1 MYESFYGLKEK
12 AFNLNPDPEYFYMSR
27 EHEDAYRHL
36 EYAISES
43 KGFAVITGEVGSGKT
58 TLINYLLYKLE
69 LDINIGLITNTNIP
83 ASQFLKAI
91 CREFEIDVDVREK
104 VDIMEIFQD
113 FLLERYAQNER
124 VLLIID
130 EAQNISLEAMEEI
143 RMLSNLEAEKSHLI
157 QIILIGQPE
166 LKSKLQR
173 HDLKQFAQRVS
184 THYHIN
190 GLNKDEV
197 NNYIRYRL
205 EVGEAENLDIFQE
218 DAIELIYQHSLGIP
232 RIINVI
238 CDTAL
243 VYGYADEIKIID
255 KSLIE
260 TVIKEREESGI
271 FSKLDLNFSDSTEEN
286 IGEEKALISS
296 DISLQF
302 MGKRIDILDEKIER
316 LQEEIRNLKNKK
328 NERDTIIIELF
339 KMLENGMK
347 SRFKLLSVISQ
358 IKDGQKSK
366 ATKEKKRFARHF
378 YCKEII
384 ILHIR
389 ENSCPNI
396 YSIKLFNS
404 LFKV

>member
-12 AFNLNPDPEYFYMSR
+12 AFNLNPDPEYFYLSR

-130 EAQNISLEAMEEI
+130 EAQNISREAMEEI

-166 LKSKLQR
+166 LKYKLQR
-173 HDLKQFAQRVS
+173 NDLKQFAQRVS

-197 NNYIRYRL
+197 KNYIRYRL
-205 EVGEAENLDIFQE
+205 KVGEAENLNIFKE
-218 DAIELIYQHSLGIP
+218 DAIELIYRHSLGIP

-243 VYGYADEIKIID
+243 VYGYADGIKIID

-260 TVIKEREESGI
+260 TVIQEREESGI
-271 FSKLDLNFSDSTEEN
+271 FAKLDLNFNDSSTQTLSED
-286 IGEEKALISS
+286 KALESS
-296 DISLQF
+296 DIPLQF
-302 MGKRIDILDEKIER
+302 MGKRIDILDAKIEG
-316 LQEEIRNLKNKK
+316 LQEEIRNLKNLK

-339 KMLENGMK
+339 KMLEDGMK

-358 IKDGQKSK
+358 IKDGKSPK
-366 ATKEKKRFARHF
+366 QPNNKKDS
-378 YCKEII
+378 KGITI
-384 ILHIR
+384 V
-389 ENSCPNI
+389 
-396 YSIKLFNS
+396 KQ
-404 LFKV
+404 

>member
-1 MYESFYGLKEK
+1 MHTGI
-12 AFNLNPDPEYFYMSR
+12 
-27 EHEDAYRHL
+27 L

-197 NNYIRYRL
+197 INYIRYRL

-243 VYGYADEIKIID
+243 VYGYADGIKIID
-255 KSLIE
+255 KDLIE

-271 FSKLDLNFSDSTEEN
+271 FSRLDLDSSDSREKDLYEEN
-286 IGEEKALISS
+286 APISS
-296 DISLQF
+296 DIPLKF
-302 MGKRIDILDEKIER
+302 IEKRIDILDAKIEG
-316 LQEEIRNLKNKK
+316 LQEEIRNLKNNK
-328 NERDTIIIELF
+328 NERDNIIIKLF
-339 KMLENGMK
+339 KMLEDGMK

-358 IKDGQKSK
+358 IKDGKNPNQLKTKKDSK
-366 ATKEKKRFARHF
+366 GISIVKK
-378 YCKEII
+378 
-384 ILHIR
+384 
-389 ENSCPNI
+389 
-396 YSIKLFNS
+396 
-404 LFKV
+404 

>member
-1 MYESFYGLKEK
+1 
-12 AFNLNPDPEYFYMSR
+12 
-27 EHEDAYRHL
+27 L

-43 KGFAVITGEVGSGKT
+43 KGFAVITGEVGAGKT

-91 CREFEIDVDVREK
+91 CREFEINVDVREK

-157 QIILIGQPE
+157 QIILLGQPE
-166 LKSKLQR
+166 LKYKLQR
-173 HDLKQFAQRVS
+173 NDLKQFAQRVS

-190 GLNKDEV
+190 GLSKDEV
-197 NNYIRYRL
+197 NNYIQYRL
-205 EVGEAENLDIFQE
+205 KVGEAENLDIFKK

-243 VYGYADEIKIID
+243 VYGYADGIKIVD
-255 KSLIE
+255 KNLVE

-271 FSKLDLNFSDSTEEN
+271 FSKLDLNFNDSSVKTISEEN
-286 IGEEKALISS
+286 VPKSS
-296 DISLQF
+296 GNTLQF
-302 MGKRIDILDEKIER
+302 MGKRIDMLDAKIEG
-316 LQEEIRNLKNKK
+316 LHEEIKNLKKLK
-328 NERDTIIIELF
+328 NERDTIIIDLF
-339 KMLENGMK
+339 KMLENSMK
-347 SRFKLLSVISQ
+347 SRFKILSVISQ
-358 IKDGQKSK
+358 IKDGKNPKQQKN
-366 ATKEKKRFARHF
+366 KKDSQG
-378 YCKEII
+378 I
-384 ILHIR
+384 
-389 ENSCPNI
+389 
-396 YSIKLFNS
+396 SIVK
-404 LFKV
+404 K

>member
-58 TLINYLLYKLE
+58 TLINYLLNKLE

-91 CREFEIDVDVREK
+91 CREFEIDVDVGDK
-104 VDIMEIFQD
+104 VDIMDVFQD
-113 FLLERYAQNER
+113 FLLDKYALNER
-124 VLLIID
+124 VILIID
-130 EAQNISLEAMEEI
+130 EAQNISPEAIEEI

-157 QIILIGQPE
+157 QIVLIGQPE
-166 LKSKLQR
+166 LKYKLQR
-173 HDLKQFAQRVS
+173 SDLKQFAQRVS

-197 NNYIRYRL
+197 NNYLRYRL
-205 EVGEAENLDIFQE
+205 KVGEAKNLDIFKE

-243 VYGYADEIKIID
+243 VYGYADGIKIVD

-271 FSKLDLNFSDSTEEN
+271 FSKLDLNFDDSSAITLS
-286 IGEEKALISS
+286 EEKASNFS
-296 DISLQF
+296 VNSLQF
-302 MGKRIDILDEKIER
+302 MEKRIDMLDAKIGG
-316 LQEEIRNLKNKK
+316 LQEEIRNLKILK

-339 KMLENGMK
+339 KMLENGMQ

-358 IKDGQKSK
+358 IKDSKNPKQQKN
-366 ATKEKKRFARHF
+366 KKDSQG
-378 YCKEII
+378 I
-384 ILHIR
+384 
-389 ENSCPNI
+389 
-396 YSIKLFNS
+396 SIVK
-404 LFKV
+404 K

>member
-1 MYESFYGLKEK
+1 
-12 AFNLNPDPEYFYMSR
+12 
-27 EHEDAYRHL
+27 
-36 EYAISES
+36 
-43 KGFAVITGEVGSGKT
+43 
-58 TLINYLLYKLE
+58 
-69 LDINIGLITNTNIP
+69 
-83 ASQFLKAI
+83 
-91 CREFEIDVDVREK
+91 
-104 VDIMEIFQD
+104 MEIFQD

-130 EAQNISLEAMEEI
+130 EAQNISPEAMEEI

-166 LKSKLQR
+166 LKYKLQR
-173 HDLKQFAQRVS
+173 NDLRQFAQRVS

-205 EVGEAENLDIFQE
+205 KVGEAKNLNIFNE
-218 DAIELIYQHSLGIP
+218 DAIELIYQNSLGIP

-243 VYGYADEIKIID
+243 VYGYADGIKIID

-271 FSKLDLNFSDSTEEN
+271 FSKLDLNFDDSSAKTFS
-286 IGEEKALISS
+286 EEKVPKSS
-296 DISLQF
+296 DNSLQF
-302 MGKRIDILDEKIER
+302 MGKRIDILDAKIEG
-316 LQEEIRNLKNKK
+316 LQQEIRNLKNLK

-339 KMLENGMK
+339 KMLENGIK

-358 IKDGQKSK
+358 KNDGKNPKQQKNKKDSQGISIV
-366 ATKEKKRFARHF
+366 KK
-378 YCKEII
+378 
-384 ILHIR
+384 
-389 ENSCPNI
+389 
-396 YSIKLFNS
+396 
-404 LFKV
+404 

>member
-58 TLINYLLYKLE
+58 TLINYLLYKLK

-91 CREFEIDVDVREK
+91 CREFEIDVDMEEK
-104 VDIMEIFQD
+104 VDIMEIFQN
-113 FLLERYAQNER
+113 FLIERYAQNER

-130 EAQNISLEAMEEI
+130 EAQNISPDAMEEI

-157 QIILIGQPE
+157 QIILLGQPE
-166 LKSKLQR
+166 LKYKLQR
-173 HDLKQFAQRVS
+173 NDLKQFAQRVS

-205 EVGEAENLDIFQE
+205 KVGEAENLDIFKK

-243 VYGYADEIKIID
+243 VYGYADGIKIID
-255 KSLIE
+255 ESLIE
-260 TVIKEREESGI
+260 TVIREREESGI
-271 FSKLDLNFSDSTEEN
+271 FNKLDSSINGSSAKTLH
-286 IGEEKALISS
+286 EEKTPKSS
-296 DISLQF
+296 DNPLQF
-302 MGKRIDILDEKIER
+302 MGKRIDILDAKIEG
-316 LQEEIRNLKNKK
+316 LQEEIKSLKKLK
-328 NERDTIIIELF
+328 NERDAIIIELF

-347 SRFKLLSVISQ
+347 SRFKLLSVIRQINDGKNPKQQKNKKDSQ
-358 IKDGQKSK
+358 GISIV
-366 ATKEKKRFARHF
+366 KK
-378 YCKEII
+378 
-384 ILHIR
+384 
-389 ENSCPNI
+389 
-396 YSIKLFNS
+396 
-404 LFKV
+404 

>member
-1 MYESFYGLKEK
+1 MYEAFYGLKEK

-27 EHEDAYRHL
+27 EHEDAYMHL
-36 EYAISES
+36 EYVISES

-58 TLINYLLYKLE
+58 TLINYLLYKLK

-130 EAQNISLEAMEEI
+130 EAQNISPEAMEEI

-166 LKSKLQR
+166 LKYKLQR
-173 HDLKQFAQRVS
+173 NDLRQFAQRVS

-205 EVGEAENLDIFQE
+205 KVGEAKNLNIFNE
-218 DAIELIYQHSLGIP
+218 DAIELIYQNSLGIP
-232 RIINVI
+232 RIVNVI

-243 VYGYADEIKIID
+243 VYGYADGIKIID

-271 FSKLDLNFSDSTEEN
+271 FSKLDLNFDDSSAKTLS
-286 IGEEKALISS
+286 EEKVPKSS
-296 DISLQF
+296 DNSLQF
-302 MGKRIDILDEKIER
+302 MGKRIDILDAKIEG
-316 LQEEIRNLKNKK
+316 LQQEIRNLKNLK

-339 KMLENGMK
+339 KMLENGIK

-358 IKDGQKSK
+358 KNDGKNPKQQKNKKDSQGISIV
-366 ATKEKKRFARHF
+366 KK
-378 YCKEII
+378 
-384 ILHIR
+384 
-389 ENSCPNI
+389 
-396 YSIKLFNS
+396 
-404 LFKV
+404 

>member
-27 EHEDAYRHL
+27 EHENAYVHL
-36 EYAISES
+36 EYAIRES

-58 TLINYLLYKLE
+58 TLINYLLYKLK
-69 LDINIGLITNTNIP
+69 LDINIGLITNTHIP

-91 CREFEIDVDVREK
+91 CREFEIDIDVREK

-130 EAQNISLEAMEEI
+130 EAQNISPEAMEEI

-166 LKSKLQR
+166 LKYKLQR
-173 HDLKQFAQRVS
+173 NDLKQFAQRVS

-197 NNYIRYRL
+197 NNYIQYRL
-205 EVGEAENLDIFQE
+205 KVGEAENLDIFKD
-218 DAIELIYQHSLGIP
+218 DAIDLIYQHSLGIP

-243 VYGYADEIKIID
+243 VYGYADGIKSID
-255 KSLIE
+255 KGLIE

-271 FSKLDLNFSDSTEEN
+271 FSKLDLNFNYSNTKHLP
-286 IGEEKALISS
+286 EEKAPESS
-296 DISLQF
+296 DNPLQF
-302 MGKRIDILDEKIER
+302 MGRRIDLLDSKIER

-347 SRFKLLSVISQ
+347 SRSKLLSVISQ
-358 IKDGQKSK
+358 MKNGKNSKEQKNKKDAQGISIV
-366 ATKEKKRFARHF
+366 KK
-378 YCKEII
+378 
-384 ILHIR
+384 
-389 ENSCPNI
+389 
-396 YSIKLFNS
+396 
-404 LFKV
+404 

>member
-12 AFNLNPDPEYFYMSR
+12 AFNLNPDPEYFYLSR

-113 FLLERYAQNER
+113 FLLERYSQNER

-157 QIILIGQPE
+157 QIILLGQPE
-166 LKSKLQR
+166 LKYKLQR
-173 HDLKQFAQRVS
+173 NDLKQFAQRVS

-197 NNYIRYRL
+197 NNYIQYRL
-205 EVGEAENLDIFQE
+205 KVGEAENLDIFNE

-243 VYGYADEIKIID
+243 VYGYADGIKIVD

-271 FSKLDLNFSDSTEEN
+271 FSKLDLNFSDSSAKTISEEN
-286 IGEEKALISS
+286 VPKSS
-296 DISLQF
+296 GNTLQF
-302 MGKRIDILDEKIER
+302 MGKRIDILDAKIEG
-316 LQEEIRNLKNKK
+316 LHEEIRNLKKLK
-328 NERDTIIIELF
+328 NERDTIIIDLF
-339 KMLENGMK
+339 KMLENSMK
-347 SRFKLLSVISQ
+347 SRFKILSVISQ
-358 IKDGQKSK
+358 IKDGKNPKQQKN
-366 ATKEKKRFARHF
+366 KKDSQG
-378 YCKEII
+378 I
-384 ILHIR
+384 
-389 ENSCPNI
+389 
-396 YSIKLFNS
+396 SIVK
-404 LFKV
+404 K

>member
-43 KGFAVITGEVGSGKT
+43 KGFAVITGEVGAGKT

-157 QIILIGQPE
+157 QIILLGQPE
-166 LKSKLQR
+166 LKYKLQR
-173 HDLKQFAQRVS
+173 NDLKQFAQRVS

-197 NNYIRYRL
+197 NNYIQYRL
-205 EVGEAENLDIFQE
+205 KVGEAENLDIFNK

-243 VYGYADEIKIID
+243 VYGYADGIKTID
-255 KSLIE
+255 KNLVE

-271 FSKLDLNFSDSTEEN
+271 FSKLDLNFNDTSVKTNS
-286 IGEEKALISS
+286 EEKAPRFSANP
-296 DISLQF
+296 LQF
-302 MGKRIDILDEKIER
+302 MGKRIDMLDAKIEG
-316 LQEEIRNLKNKK
+316 LQEEIKNLKNLK

-358 IKDGQKSK
+358 IKDGKNTRQQNN
-366 ATKEKKRFARHF
+366 KKDP
-378 YCKEII
+378 KGI
-384 ILHIR
+384 
-389 ENSCPNI
+389 
-396 YSIKLFNS
+396 SIVK
-404 LFKV
+404 K

>member
-58 TLINYLLYKLE
+58 TLINYLLNKLE

-91 CREFEIDVDVREK
+91 CREFEIEVDVREK

-130 EAQNISLEAMEEI
+130 EAQNISPEAMEEI

-157 QIILIGQPE
+157 QIILLGQPE
-166 LKSKLQR
+166 LKYKLQR
-173 HDLKQFAQRVS
+173 NDLKQFAQRVS

-190 GLNKDEV
+190 GLSKDEV

-205 EVGEAENLDIFQE
+205 EVGEAENIDIFNE
-218 DAIELIYQHSLGIP
+218 DAIELIYQHSKGIP

-243 VYGYADEIKIID
+243 VYGYADGIKSID

-271 FSKLDLNFSDSTEEN
+271 FSKLDLDFNDAGVKTLS
-286 IGEEKALISS
+286 EEKATNFN
-296 DISLQF
+296 DNPLQF
-302 MGKRIDILDEKIER
+302 VGKRLDQLDARIEG
-316 LQEEIRNLKNKK
+316 LQEEIKNIKNLK

-347 SRFKLLSVISQ
+347 SRVKLLSVISQ
-358 IKDGQKSK
+358 IKDGKNPTQQKN
-366 ATKEKKRFARHF
+366 KKDSQG
-378 YCKEII
+378 I
-384 ILHIR
+384 
-389 ENSCPNI
+389 
-396 YSIKLFNS
+396 SIVK
-404 LFKV
+404 K

>member
-1 MYESFYGLKEK
+1 MYEAFYGLKEK

-27 EHEDAYRHL
+27 EHENAYVHL
-36 EYAISES
+36 EYAIRES

-58 TLINYLLYKLE
+58 TLINYLLYKLK

-130 EAQNISLEAMEEI
+130 EAQNISPEAMEEI

-166 LKSKLQR
+166 LKYKLQR
-173 HDLKQFAQRVS
+173 NDLKQFAQRVS
-184 THYHIN
+184 SHYHIN
-190 GLNKDEV
+190 GLSKVEV

-205 EVGEAENLDIFQE
+205 KVGEAKNPDIFKK
-218 DAIELIYQHSLGIP
+218 DAIELIYENSLGIP

-243 VYGYADEIKIID
+243 VYGYADGQKIID
-255 KSLIE
+255 KRIIE
-260 TVIKEREESGI
+260 NVIKEREESGI
-271 FSKLDLNFSDSTEEN
+271 FSGLDIDSPKSAKN
-286 IGEEKALISS
+286 GSVEEKGFGI
-296 DISLQF
+296 DISNTHLQ
-302 MGKRIDILDEKIER
+302 MMDKRIDSLEATIGG
-316 LQEEIRNLKNKK
+316 LQEKVQNLNNLKNK
-328 NERDTIIIELF
+328 RDDTIFELL
-339 KMLENGMK
+339 KMLEQSMK
-347 SRFKLLSVISQ
+347 SRMKLLSLVSPKKKLNSSENIKEPETKSQKISL
-358 IKDGQKSK
+358 
-366 ATKEKKRFARHF
+366 AKK
-378 YCKEII
+378 
-384 ILHIR
+384 
-389 ENSCPNI
+389 
-396 YSIKLFNS
+396 
-404 LFKV
+404 

>member
-205 EVGEAENLDIFQE
+205 EVGEAENLDIFQG

-271 FSKLDLNFSDSTEEN
+271 FSKLDLNFRDSSEEN
-286 IGEEKALISS
+286 IAEEKGSIFS
-296 DISLQF
+296 DISLQL
-302 MGKRIDILDEKIER
+302 MGNRIDILDEKIEG
-316 LQEEIRNLKNKK
+316 LQEEIRNLKN
-328 NERDTIIIELF
+328 
-339 KMLENGMK
+339 
-347 SRFKLLSVISQ
+347 
-358 IKDGQKSK
+358 
-366 ATKEKKRFARHF
+366 
-378 YCKEII
+378 
-384 ILHIR
+384 
-389 ENSCPNI
+389 
-396 YSIKLFNS
+396 
-404 LFKV
+404 

>member
-12 AFNLNPDPEYFYMSR
+12 AFNLNPDPEYFYLSR

-58 TLINYLLYKLE
+58 TLINYLLYNLK
-69 LDINIGLITNTNIP
+69 LDIHIGLITNTNIP

-190 GLNKDEV
+190 GLSKDEV

-232 RIINVI
+232 RIINVL

-243 VYGYADEIKIID
+243 VYGYADGIKIID

-271 FSKLDLNFSDSTEEN
+271 FNKLDLNFDDASTKA
-286 IGEEKALISS
+286 ISEEKDLRSS
-296 DISLQF
+296 NNQF
-302 MGKRIDILDEKIER
+302 QIAEKRIDLIDAKIEW
-316 LQEEIRNLKNKK
+316 LQEELRNLKNLK

-339 KMLENGMK
+339 KMLENGIK

-358 IKDGQKSK
+358 IKDGQNPNQLKKNKDSK
-366 ATKEKKRFARHF
+366 GISIVKK
-378 YCKEII
+378 
-384 ILHIR
+384 
-389 ENSCPNI
+389 
-396 YSIKLFNS
+396 
-404 LFKV
+404 

>member
-1 MYESFYGLKEK
+1 L
-12 AFNLNPDPEYFYMSR
+12 SR

-83 ASQFLKAI
+83 APQFLKAI

-130 EAQNISLEAMEEI
+130 EAQNISREAMEEI

-173 HDLKQFAQRVS
+173 NDLKQFAQRVS

-197 NNYIRYRL
+197 KNYIQYRL
-205 EVGEAENLDIFQE
+205 KVGEAENLDIFEE
-218 DAIELIYQHSLGIP
+218 DAIELIYQHSMGIP

-243 VYGYADEIKIID
+243 VYGYADGIKRID

-271 FSKLDLNFSDSTEEN
+271 FSKLNLNADDSDAITLSEE
-286 IGEEKALISS
+286 IAPESS
-296 DISLQF
+296 DIP
-302 MGKRIDILDEKIER
+302 MHVTEKRLDILDAKIGW
-316 LQEEIRNLKNKK
+316 LQEEIRNLKEFK
-328 NERDTIIIELF
+328 NERDVIIIELL
-339 KMLENGMK
+339 KLLENGFK
-347 SRFKLLSVISQ
+347 SRFKLLSVLNQLNEGKRSTQPNNKKDSKGIS
-358 IKDGQKSK
+358 IV
-366 ATKEKKRFARHF
+366 KK
-378 YCKEII
+378 
-384 ILHIR
+384 
-389 ENSCPNI
+389 
-396 YSIKLFNS
+396 
-404 LFKV
+404 

>member
-12 AFNLNPDPEYFYMSR
+12 AFNLNPDPEYFYLSR
-27 EHEDAYRHL
+27 EHEDAYQHL

-58 TLINYLLYKLE
+58 TLINYLLYNLE
-69 LDINIGLITNTNIP
+69 LDIHIGLITNTNIP

-91 CREFEIDVDVREK
+91 CREFEIDVDVKEK

-113 FLLERYAQNER
+113 FLLERYSQNER

-130 EAQNISLEAMEEI
+130 EAQNISREAMEGI

-166 LKSKLQR
+166 LKHQLQR
-173 HDLKQFAQRVS
+173 NDLKQFAQRVS

-205 EVGEAENLDIFQE
+205 KVGEAKNLDIFE
-218 DAIELIYQHSLGIP
+218 KDAVELIYQHSLGIP

-243 VYGYADEIKIID
+243 VYGYADGIKIID

-271 FSKLDLNFSDSTEEN
+271 FNKLDIDFNESSQLTNSQEKFSGISENLSQFTE
-286 IGEEKALISS
+286 
-296 DISLQF
+296 
-302 MGKRIDILDEKIER
+302 KRIDLIDAKIEW
-316 LQEEIRNLKNKK
+316 LQEEIKNLKNLK
-328 NERDTIIIELF
+328 NERDAIIIELF

-347 SRFKLLSVISQ
+347 SRFKLLSVVSQ
-358 IKDGQKSK
+358 IKDRQNSKHQKNKKDSK
-366 ATKEKKRFARHF
+366 GISIVKK
-378 YCKEII
+378 
-384 ILHIR
+384 
-389 ENSCPNI
+389 
-396 YSIKLFNS
+396 
-404 LFKV
+404 

>member
-1 MYESFYGLKEK
+1 MYETFYGLKEK
-12 AFNLNPDPEYFYMSR
+12 AFNLNPDPEYFYLSR

-58 TLINYLLYKLE
+58 TLINYLLNKLE
-69 LDINIGLITNTNIP
+69 LDINIGLITNTHIP

-113 FLLERYAQNER
+113 YLLERYAQNER

-130 EAQNISLEAMEEI
+130 EAQNISPEAMEEI

-157 QIILIGQPE
+157 QIILLGQPE
-166 LKSKLQR
+166 LKYKLQR
-173 HDLKQFAQRVS
+173 NDLKQFAQRVS

-197 NNYIRYRL
+197 NNYIQYRL
-205 EVGEAENLDIFQE
+205 KVGEAENLDIFNE
-218 DAIELIYQHSLGIP
+218 DAIELIYRHSLGIP

-243 VYGYADEIKIID
+243 VYGYADGIRIID
-255 KSLIE
+255 KGLIE

-271 FSKLDLNFSDSTEEN
+271 FSRLDLDSSDLS
-286 IGEEKALISS
+286 EKNLNDEKIPISS
-296 DISLQF
+296 DIPLKF
-302 MGKRIDILDEKIER
+302 IEKRIDLLDSKIHG
-316 LQEEIRNLKNKK
+316 LNEEIKNLKKLK

-347 SRFKLLSVISQ
+347 SRFKLLSAIGQIRDGKNQKRQKKNDSQGIS
-358 IKDGQKSK
+358 IV
-366 ATKEKKRFARHF
+366 KK
-378 YCKEII
+378 
-384 ILHIR
+384 
-389 ENSCPNI
+389 
-396 YSIKLFNS
+396 
-404 LFKV
+404 

>member
-1 MYESFYGLKEK
+1 MYEAFYGLKEK
-12 AFNLNPDPEYFYMSR
+12 AFNLNPDPEYFYLSR
-27 EHEDAYRHL
+27 EHEDAYMHL

-58 TLINYLLYKLE
+58 TLINYLLYKLK

-83 ASQFLKAI
+83 APQFLKAI

-130 EAQNISLEAMEEI
+130 EAQNISPEAMEEI

-166 LKSKLQR
+166 LKYKLQR
-173 HDLKQFAQRVS
+173 NDLKQFAQRVS

-205 EVGEAENLDIFQE
+205 KVGEAKNLNIFNV
-218 DAIELIYQHSLGIP
+218 DAIELIYQNSLGIP

-243 VYGYADEIKIID
+243 VYGYADGIKIID
-255 KSLIE
+255 RHIIE
-260 TVIKEREESGI
+260 NVIKERDESGI
-271 FSKLDLNFSDSTEEN
+271 FSGLDIDSPKTSKN
-286 IGEEKALISS
+286 GSPEEKGF
-296 DISLQF
+296 DISNTQLQF
-302 MGKRIDILDEKIER
+302 MGKRIDILDAKIEG
-316 LQEEIRNLKNKK
+316 LQQEIRNLNNLK

-339 KMLENGMK
+339 KMLENGIK

-358 IKDGQKSK
+358 KNDGKNPKQQKNKKDSQGISIV
-366 ATKEKKRFARHF
+366 KK
-378 YCKEII
+378 K
-384 ILHIR
+384 
-389 ENSCPNI
+389 
-396 YSIKLFNS
+396 
-404 LFKV
+404 

>member
-91 CREFEIDVDVREK
+91 CREFEIDVDVEEK

-190 GLNKDEV
+190 GLSKDEV

-205 EVGEAENLDIFQE
+205 EVGQAENLDIFQE

-243 VYGYADEIKIID
+243 VYGYADELKIID

-271 FSKLDLNFSDSTEEN
+271 FSKLDLNFRDSTEAN
-286 IGEEKALISS
+286 IGEEKGSIFS
-296 DISLQF
+296 DNSLKL
-302 MGKRIDILDEKIER
+302 MENRIDLLDGKIEG
-316 LQEEIRNLKNKK
+316 LQEEIRYLKNKK

-358 IKDGQKSK
+358 IKNGESPKQQNKKKDSK
-366 ATKEKKRFARHF
+366 GISIVKK
-378 YCKEII
+378 
-384 ILHIR
+384 
-389 ENSCPNI
+389 
-396 YSIKLFNS
+396 
-404 LFKV
+404 

>member
-1 MYESFYGLKEK
+1 MYEAFYGLKEK

-27 EHEDAYRHL
+27 EHENAYVHL

-58 TLINYLLYKLE
+58 TLINYLLYKLK

-130 EAQNISLEAMEEI
+130 EAQNISPEAMEEI

-166 LKSKLQR
+166 LKYKLQR
-173 HDLKQFAQRVS
+173 NDLKQFAQRVS
-184 THYHIN
+184 SHYHIN
-190 GLNKDEV
+190 GLTKVEV

-205 EVGEAENLDIFQE
+205 KVGEAKNPDIFKK
-218 DAIELIYQHSLGIP
+218 DAIELIYEHSLGIP

-243 VYGYADEIKIID
+243 VYGYADGQKIID
-255 KSLIE
+255 KRIIDN
-260 TVIKEREESGI
+260 VIKEREESGI
-271 FSKLDLNFSDSTEEN
+271 FSGLDIDGPKSVNTSLAED
-286 IGEEKALISS
+286 KVS
-296 DISLQF
+296 DISNSQLK
-302 MGKRIDILDEKIER
+302 MLEKRIDYLEATIGGMQGKINE
-316 LQEEIRNLKNKK
+316 LNNLKN
-328 NERDTIIIELF
+328 NRDEIIIELL
-339 KMLENGMK
+339 KMHEQNIK
-347 SRFKLLSVISQ
+347 SRMKLLSQISP
-358 IKDGQKSK
+358 KKTLKKSENVKEHETKSQKISL
-366 ATKEKKRFARHF
+366 AKK
-378 YCKEII
+378 
-384 ILHIR
+384 
-389 ENSCPNI
+389 
-396 YSIKLFNS
+396 
-404 LFKV
+404 

>member
-1 MYESFYGLKEK
+1 MYEAFYGLKEK

-27 EHEDAYRHL
+27 EHENAYVHL
-36 EYAISES
+36 EYAIRES

-58 TLINYLLYKLE
+58 TLINYLLYKLK

-130 EAQNISLEAMEEI
+130 EAQNISTEAMEEI

-157 QIILIGQPE
+157 QIILVGQPE
-166 LKSKLQR
+166 LRNKLQR
-173 HDLKQFAQRVS
+173 NDLKQFAQRVS
-184 THYHIN
+184 SHYHIN
-190 GLNKDEV
+190 GLNKVEV

-205 EVGEAENLDIFQE
+205 KVGEANNLDIFKK

-243 VYGYADEIKIID
+243 VYGYADGQKTID
-255 KSLIE
+255 KNIIE
-260 TVIKEREESGI
+260 NVIKERDESGI
-271 FSKLDLNFSDSTEEN
+271 FSGLDIDSPKSVKN
-286 IGEEKALISS
+286 ALPDEKGF
-296 DISLQF
+296 DISNTHLQ
-302 MGKRIDILDEKIER
+302 MMEKRIDSLEAMIGGLQEKI
-316 LQEEIRNLKNKK
+316 QNLNNLK
-328 NERDTIIIELF
+328 NERDDTIIELI
-339 KMLENGMK
+339 KMLENSIK
-347 SRFKLLSVISQ
+347 SRFKLISVISQ
-358 IKDGQKSK
+358 IKDGKNSTQQKN
-366 ATKEKKRFARHF
+366 KKDSQG
-378 YCKEII
+378 I
-384 ILHIR
+384 
-389 ENSCPNI
+389 
-396 YSIKLFNS
+396 SIVK
-404 LFKV
+404 K

>member
-1 MYESFYGLKEK
+1 MYEAFYGLKEK

-27 EHEDAYRHL
+27 EHEDAYRHF

-69 LDINIGLITNTNIP
+69 LDIHIGLITNTNIP

-113 FLLERYAQNER
+113 FLLERFAQNER

-130 EAQNISLEAMEEI
+130 EAQNISIEAMEEI

-166 LKSKLQR
+166 LKYKLQR
-173 HDLKQFAQRVS
+173 NDLKQFAQRVS

-197 NNYIRYRL
+197 NNYIRHRL
-205 EVGEAENLDIFQE
+205 KVGEAENLDIFKE
-218 DAIELIYQHSLGIP
+218 DAIELIYQHSRGIP

-243 VYGYADEIKIID
+243 VYGYADGVQIID

-271 FSKLDLNFSDSTEEN
+271 FSKLDLNFNDSGVQTSY
-286 IGEEKALISS
+286 EEKALKSS
-296 DISLQF
+296 DNPLQF
-302 MGKRIDILDEKIER
+302 MGKRIDILDLKIGG
-316 LQEEIRNLKNKK
+316 LQEEIKHLKNLK
-328 NERDTIIIELF
+328 NERDAIIIELF

-358 IKDGQKSK
+358 IKDGKNPKQPKN
-366 ATKEKKRFARHF
+366 KKDSQG
-378 YCKEII
+378 I
-384 ILHIR
+384 
-389 ENSCPNI
+389 
-396 YSIKLFNS
+396 SIVK
-404 LFKV
+404 K

>member
-1 MYESFYGLKEK
+1 
-12 AFNLNPDPEYFYMSR
+12 
-27 EHEDAYRHL
+27 
-36 EYAISES
+36 
-43 KGFAVITGEVGSGKT
+43 
-58 TLINYLLYKLE
+58 
-69 LDINIGLITNTNIP
+69 
-83 ASQFLKAI
+83 
-91 CREFEIDVDVREK
+91 
-104 VDIMEIFQD
+104 
-113 FLLERYAQNER
+113 
-124 VLLIID
+124 
-130 EAQNISLEAMEEI
+130 MEEI

-255 KSLIE
+255 ESLIE

-271 FSKLDLNFSDSTEEN
+271 FSNLELDFNDSSEKN
-286 IGEEKALISS
+286 IYEEKAPESS
-296 DISLQF
+296 DISIQF
-302 MGKRIDILDEKIER
+302 MEKRIDILDAKLGL
-316 LQEEIRNLKNKK
+316 LQEEIKNLQNKK

-358 IKDGQKSK
+358 IKDGKSPK
-366 ATKEKKRFARHF
+366 QQNKK
-378 YCKEII
+378 KDSQGI
-384 ILHIR
+384 
-389 ENSCPNI
+389 
-396 YSIKLFNS
+396 SIVK
-404 LFKV
+404 K

>member
-1 MYESFYGLKEK
+1 MYEAFYGLKEK

-43 KGFAVITGEVGSGKT
+43 KGFAVITGEIGSGKT

-91 CREFEIDVDVREK
+91 CREFEINVDVREK
-104 VDIMEIFQD
+104 VDIMDIFQD

-130 EAQNISLEAMEEI
+130 EAQNVSLEAMEEI
-143 RMLSNLEAEKSHLI
+143 RMLSNLEAEKNHLI

-205 EVGEAENLDIFQE
+205 EVGQAENLDLFQE
-218 DAIELIYQHSLGIP
+218 DAIELIYKNSLGIP

-243 VYGYADEIKIID
+243 VYGYADELKIID

-271 FSKLDLNFSDSTEEN
+271 FSKLDLNFRDADTTEKH
-286 IGEEKALISS
+286 IGEEKESNFSDLSTQLI
-296 DISLQF
+296 
-302 MGKRIDILDEKIER
+302 GNRIDLLNEKI
-316 LQEEIRNLKNKK
+316 LGLKEEVKNLKNVK
-328 NERDTIIIELF
+328 NQRDTIVIELF
-339 KMLENGMK
+339 KMLEDGIK

-358 IKDGQKSK
+358 IKNGKSPK
-366 ATKEKKRFARHF
+366 QPNNKK
-378 YCKEII
+378 
-384 ILHIR
+384 
-389 ENSCPNI
+389 NSKGI
-396 YSIKLFNS
+396 TIVKQ
-404 LFKV
+404 

>member
-43 KGFAVITGEVGSGKT
+43 KGFAVITGEVGAGKT

-91 CREFEIDVDVREK
+91 CREFEINVDVREK

-157 QIILIGQPE
+157 QIILLGQPE
-166 LKSKLQR
+166 LKYKLQR
-173 HDLKQFAQRVS
+173 NDLKQFAQRVS

-197 NNYIRYRL
+197 NNYIQYRL
-205 EVGEAENLDIFQE
+205 KVGEAENLDIFKK

-243 VYGYADEIKIID
+243 VYGYADGIKIVD
-255 KSLIE
+255 KNLVE

-271 FSKLDLNFSDSTEEN
+271 FSKLDLNFNDSSVKTISEE
-286 IGEEKALISS
+286 IGPKSS
-296 DISLQF
+296 GNTLQF
-302 MGKRIDILDEKIER
+302 MGKRIDMLDAKIEG
-316 LQEEIRNLKNKK
+316 LHEEIKNLKKLK
-328 NERDTIIIELF
+328 NERDTIIIDLF
-339 KMLENGMK
+339 KMLENSMK
-347 SRFKLLSVISQ
+347 SRFKILSVISQ
-358 IKDGQKSK
+358 IKDAKNPKQQKN
-366 ATKEKKRFARHF
+366 KKDSQG
-378 YCKEII
+378 I
-384 ILHIR
+384 
-389 ENSCPNI
+389 
-396 YSIKLFNS
+396 SIVK
-404 LFKV
+404 K